1 MDERIINERKKI
13 VKMSGG
19 RKANKC
25 RKRKKKRNKVKMI
38 IGYKYDKER
47 GHKK

>member
-25 RKRKKKRNKVKMI
+25 RKRNKVKMI